1 MDASL
6 FPPMA
11 LDSPP
16 VLLLVSVPPTGL
28 KAGTSPV
35 AVMAAISLVWVFMC
49 VLWLLLRRRSCMK
62 SPCEATFHPC
72 MPISTTAP
80 EGKGQP
86 PWHATQVSQPESWQT
101 FTQAPQGNERG

>member
-1 MDASL
+1 MCAPTNRHMDASL

-28 KAGTSPV
+28 KAGTSPM

-49 VLWLLLRRRSCMK
+49 VLWLPLDVTLVLSHHVKQHFIPACLSAPHRLRARGSPHGMLLK
-62 SPCEATFHPC
+62 
-72 MPISTTAP
+72 
-80 EGKGQP
+80 
-86 PWHATQVSQPESWQT
+86 
-101 FTQAPQGNERG
+101 

>member
-1 MDASL
+1 MCAPTNRHMDASL

-28 KAGTSPV
+28 KAGTSPM

-49 VLWLLLRRRSCMK
+49 VLWLPLRRHSCIK
-62 SPCEATFHPC
+62 SPRKATFHPC
-72 MPISTTAP
+72 MPISTTPP
-80 EGKGQP
+80 ESKRQP
-86 PWHATQVSQPESWQT
+86 PWHVTQVSQPES
-101 FTQAPQGNERG
+101 